1 MKYYSTYKSFTG
13 GYTTVEWSA
22 EEMFSYQMIIMIII
36 SYILAVFSVV
46 AAGFL
51 IFLTIIDADKE
62 GIKPSIW
69 GAMIS
74 GIILLDNY
82 FGFILTA
89 AQRIFLGDEMY
100 TLTHTLNLTYFVVHL
115 FLIFLGPSLYHNVKE
130 ETSKK
135 PMLFIY
141 TLVFGLIFLYFTWG
155 SPIHKPKP
163 YKETTTELAE

>member
-1 MKYYSTYKSFTG
+1 MKYYSTYKSLG
-13 GYTTVEWSA
+13 GYTTVEWTA
-22 EEMFSYQMIIMIII
+22 EEYMNYQIVIMIIM
-36 SYILAVFSVV
+36 SYILAVFSVI
-46 AAGFL
+46 AAGLL
-51 IFLTIIDADKE
+51 IFLTIIDAEKE

-74 GIILLDNY
+74 GIILLDNHY
-82 FGFILTA
+82 GFILTA

-100 TLTHTLNLTYFVVHL
+100 TLTHTLNLTYFIVHL

-141 TLVFGLIFLYFTWG
+141 TLVFGLVFLYFTWG

-163 YKETTTELAE
+163 YKETKIEEVR